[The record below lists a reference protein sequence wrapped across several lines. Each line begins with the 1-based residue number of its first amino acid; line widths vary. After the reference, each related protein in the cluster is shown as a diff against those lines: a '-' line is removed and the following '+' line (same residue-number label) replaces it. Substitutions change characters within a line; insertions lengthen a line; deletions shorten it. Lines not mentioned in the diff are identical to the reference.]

1 MSSRPRGLKEMTIQT
16 DTAIVPFQGI
26 IHPARSVNPRIMRY
40 SEADRFMRD
49 DTDTLK
55 DSSESAGNNYGRFGK
70 ESRVDSAL
78 GENIDIYI

>member
-1 MSSRPRGLKEMTIQT
+1 MTIQT

-26 IHPARSVNPRIMRY
+26 IHPARNVNPRIMRY
-40 SEADRFMRD
+40 SEANRFMRE
-49 DTDTLK
+49 DTEILK
-55 DSSESAGNNYGRFGK
+55 ESSDHAGNNYGRFGK